1 MGNEL
6 DSGLC
11 SELDTSGACSV
22 LVSGAYEHGLFNV
35 AVIRVLFSFN
45 VKAVMHFIHKKQLL
59 YATVRGCYFLAKLTA
74 LLMFL

>member
-1 MGNEL
+1 MNL
-6 DSGLC
+6 IRVF
-11 SELDTSGACSV
+11 V
-22 LVSGAYEHGLFNV
+22 LNLILAVPVLFLYQEHTHEHGLFNV

-59 YATVRGCYFLAKLTA
+59 YETVRGCYFLAKLTA

>member
-11 SELDTSGACSV
+11 SELDTSGVCSV